1 MSPYEKAT
9 DAFAAGDFGAA
20 VEIFERIARDLPEVW
35 LPVLRC
41 REALRDQQGAR
52 IARRKLEF
60 AADSGN
66 PAASFAYH
74 LLTRETG
81 NPFASQTDIELS
93 RKYLRR
99 AAEAG
104 YGPAV
109 EQMRVDQNSGLY

>member
-1 MSPYEKAT
+1 MSPYETAT
-9 DAFAAGDFGAA
+9 EAFAAGNFGAA

-35 LPVLRC
+35 LQVLRC
-41 REALRDQQGAR
+41 REALCDEQAAL
-52 IARRKLEF
+52 IARRRLES

-81 NPFASQTDIELS
+81 HPFASQTDIELS

-109 EQMRVDQNSGLY
+109 EQLRVDQDSGLY